1 MQCESSSIKYLFLL
15 FYKREIFK
23 NAKKVDIFIT
33 IKERVVFNC
42 HGLWLVDYQN
52 FSRSKIIVNQKRIKS
67 I

>member
-1 MQCESSSIKYLFLL
+1 MQCEPSSIKYIFLL

-23 NAKKVDIFIT
+23 NIFII